1 MSSNSPIRNSHGT
14 WSLVCGIGLS
24 TITMASTGRSLSMC
38 CSAIWIHLSTLCR
51 KSSLECNV
59 AASSKVLLISRNPTA
74 QNFQKARF
82 CAVFDVFLRFMKHF
96 HVLCG
101 FFERFSGA
109 FPIPPPLS
117 NRGQSFI
124 ITKWFGALL
133 RMYDRREVRPAFLS
147 GRSCCAAEHSQPIR
161 AAAVVPCHVEKMGKG
176 VFYYAD
182 K

>member
-1 MSSNSPIRNSHGT
+1 MEHGR
-14 WSLVCGIGLS
+14 WS
-24 TITMASTGRSLSMC
+24 
-38 CSAIWIHLSTLCR
+38 
-51 KSSLECNV
+51 
-59 AASSKVLLISRNPTA
+59 AASACPRLRWHQLDDHCRCAVQRYGSIYPLCAGNPRWNVMLPFHQKSFFFALKSTA